1 MVSPDFI
8 YSGFTV
14 DNSDGNSEEFPVGLI
29 KGVSLV
35 IFYITML
42 SFYEYSKLVEDIG
55 CMEVT
60 SLVVSNIYIKGINE
74 ANICVRKEF
83 CDKYIP
89 LGISE

>member
-29 KGVSLV
+29 KGVSLG

-42 SFYEYSKLVEDIG
+42 SFAEYSKLVEDIG

-74 ANICVRKEF
+74 ANIFVRK
-83 CDKYIP
+83 
-89 LGISE
+89 